1 MKDFKWWQVLFFLL
15 GALAFWLFNWFGR
28 KKGKKYDEVFDRVV
42 EESSDE
48 STKLRTLTDGHD
60 NALLKLR
67 GDHEASLAKLK
78 ADHDASLVLL
88 RKEHDLALSSQKA
101 EATKLQGLVS
111 SGDTHKADADGLR
124 VQLQKLKDDHA
135 RFELDWKKKVEV
147 AEAASVAN
155 TAKIRDLEAS
165 HARTIGEWDLKVKA
179 AEKKNVE
186 IQGLVGSTKADTEK
200 VTAEWNARVTKLEG
214 ELAAAREASS
224 KADGEWKVRYAARET
239 ELTNAS
245 AAKLRELEAAHTR
258 SLGEWEVKVKAAEGK
273 QAEIQG
279 LVGSAKADSEKV
291 NADWRARYSKLE
303 AEVAASR
310 EAAAKA
316 DADWKGR
323 YSAREAE
330 LTNANAAKVRDLEA
344 AHARSLGEW
353 EVKVKAA
360 EGKQA
365 EIQGLVGSAKADS
378 DKLNADWQLRY
389 SKLEA
394 EVAASGEAAAKAD
407 ADWKGRY
414 SAREAELTNANAAKV
429 RELEAAHARSLGE
442 WELKVKAAEGKQAE
456 IQGLVGSA
464 KADADKLNA
473 DWQLR
478 YSKLE
483 ADFAGARD
491 GSAKLDADWKA
502 RFAARETEL
511 VNANAAAKAEA
522 DRAAADWQGRYSK
535 LESDVAGL
543 RDAASKSEAARADW
557 ESRHNKVNADWTAR
571 FATIES
577 ELTASRNRAASLDQT
592 IGEWEARY
600 RTLESDHANCGLR
613 IQGLSSQLA
622 EATAGPDDLL
632 IIEGIGPKINQAL
645 NAAGIHKW
653 KQVRDADEA
662 TLRAAIEKAGIT
674 FAPSITTWSGQA
686 RYLCDGDRVGFMAYT
701 EFLTSGQ
708 DASKGGQ
715 SVEEYIVQ
723 ARPRIAAEMAAGK
736 DDLHNKDGKDNLQI
750 VEGIGP
756 KFNQALIDS
765 GIDTFVKLS
774 QANEDA
780 LRAALTKANLSFAP
794 SLPTWAKQ
802 ADLLAKGDRKG
813 FDEYVE
819 FLVAGRD
826 SSNQK

>member
-1 MKDFKWWQVLFFLL
+1 MNDFKWWQVLFFLL

-67 GDHEASLAKLK
+67 GEHEASLAKLK

-88 RKEHDLALSSQKA
+88 RKEHENTLNVSKA

-111 SGDTHKADADGLR
+111 TGDTHKADADALR
-124 VQLQKLKDDHA
+124 LQLQKLKDDHG
-135 RFELDWKKKVEV
+135 RLELDWKKKVEV

-186 IQGLVGSTKADTEK
+186 IQGLVGSAKADNEK
-200 VTAEWNARVTKLEG
+200 VTAEWNSRVAKLES
-214 ELAAAREASS
+214 ELAASRDAAA

-239 ELTNAS
+239 ELANAS
-245 AAKLRELEAAHTR
+245 SAKLRELEAAHTR
-258 SLGEWEVKVKAAEGK
+258 SLGEWEVKVKAAESK

-279 LVGSAKADSEKV
+279 LVGSAKADNDKV
-291 NADWRARYSKLE
+291 
-303 AEVAASR
+303 
-310 EAAAKA
+310 
-316 DADWKGR
+316 
-323 YSAREAE
+323 
-330 LTNANAAKVRDLEA
+330 
-344 AHARSLGEW
+344 
-353 EVKVKAA
+353 
-360 EGKQA
+360 
-365 EIQGLVGSAKADS
+365 
-378 DKLNADWQLRY
+378 NADWQLRY

-394 EVAASGEAAAKAD
+394 EVAASREASSKADLDWKARYAKLEAEAAAARDGSAKVD
-407 ADWKGRY
+407 ADWKARFA
-414 SAREAELTNANAAKV
+414 AREAELTNANAAKV
-429 RELEAAHARSLGE
+429 RELEAAHTRSLGE
-442 WELKVKAAEGKQAE
+442 WEVKVKAAESKQAE

-464 KADADKLNA
+464 KADTDKVNA

-483 ADFAGARD
+483 ADFASARD

-511 VNANAAAKAEA
+511 TNANASAKAEA
-522 DRAAADWQGRYSK
+522 DRVAADWQSRYSK

-543 RDAASKSEAARADW
+543 RDAAAKSEAARADW
-557 ESRHNKVNADWTAR
+557 EGRHNKVNADWTAR

-577 ELTASRNRAASLDQT
+577 ELSASRNRAAGLDQT
-592 IGEWEARY
+592 ISEWEARY
-600 RTLESDHANCGLR
+600 RTLETDHANCGSR
-613 IQGLSSQLA
+613 ILGLSSQLA

-645 NAAGIHKW
+645 IGSGITKW

-674 FAPSITTWSGQA
+674 FAPSITSWSGQA
-686 RYLCDGDRVGFMAYT
+686 KYLCDGDMVGFTAYT

-708 DASKGGQ
+708 DSSNGGQ
-715 SVEEYIVQ
+715 SVEEYITQ
-723 ARPRIAAEMAAGK
+723 ARPRIAAALAAGK
-736 DDLHNKDGKDNLQI
+736 DDLHTKDGKDNLQI

-774 QANEDA
+774 EANEDS
-780 LRAALTKANLSFAP
+780 LRAALTKAGLSFAP

-802 ADLLAKGDRKG
+802 AELLVKGDRKA
-813 FDEYVE
+813 FDEYVS

-826 SSNQK
+826 SSK